1 MTSQFALQRLLGSA
15 RLTTYLAAA
24 HGDVNRAAD
33 LYLWATQLSG
43 ALHAQ
48 ISFVEI
54 AVRNA
59 IDSQLATWNTASG
72 FGADWTAVGAAADP
86 LYSLLRKQL
95 GDARGRATAE
105 AAERGSTHRRHG
117 MHATHDDVVAQLM
130 FGSWVKLIRPVS
142 KTESPARQQRLWA
155 AAVTHAFPNAPDDEA
170 SRIEIGDQLETLR
183 RLRNRVAHHDN
194 LLEVQARHR
203 INGMLSLL
211 AKLHTDYPR
220 LAIARSSMR
229 KLIKEDPRRGW

>member
-1 MTSQFALQRLLGSA
+1 M
-15 RLTTYLAAA
+15 
-24 HGDVNRAAD
+24 
-33 LYLWATQLSG
+33 
-43 ALHAQ
+43 
-48 ISFVEI
+48 
-54 AVRNA
+54 
-59 IDSQLATWNTASG
+59 
-72 FGADWTAVGAAADP
+72 
-86 LYSLLRKQL
+86 
-95 GDARGRATAE
+95 
-105 AAERGSTHRRHG
+105 
-117 MHATHDDVVAQLM
+117 
-130 FGSWVKLIRPVS
+130 
-142 KTESPARQQRLWA
+142 
-155 AAVTHAFPNAPDDEA
+155 THAFPNAPDDEA